1 MRFGFT
7 TGSCAAA
14 ASKAAAYMLL
24 SGRKKEKI
32 SIVTPKGIVFDAD
45 ITDICI
51 TENSVSCAVKKDAGD
66 DPDITDGTLVY
77 AKVWQEEITAASDVT
92 ASDTDGA
99 GNAEATVRTD
109 NTISGDPE
117 AAARND
123 NTISD
128 NAESAI
134 VEDLV
139 NLGYIS
145 ITDRNTESISFN
157 KDRIRIFGGKG
168 VGRVTQPGLDQ
179 PVGEAAINHV
189 PRKMIKKEVGEVM
202 GLFDHTG
209 IINVEISVPEGEA
222 LADRTFNPRLGI
234 VGGISILGTS
244 GIVEPMSEQALIDT
258 IRVELSVHHA
268 RGEKYIVVSPGNY
281 GLDFI
286 KNKYGFNLDEAVKSS
301 NYIGD
306 TVKYA
311 ADMGFEKMVL
321 AGHIGKLVKVA
332 FGMLNTH
339 SKYGDHRM
347 EVFAEEAAKEGIQ
360 EDVISDIEKCVST
373 DAAIDILKTF
383 DASGVIL
390 KRIMNNIL
398 KRVVNVLEQVTG
410 GKMKIFV
417 IIFSNVQGLL
427 AESEGAE
434 ALIGEIKKINEC
446 G

>member
-77 AKVWQEEITAASDVT
+77 AKVWQEEI
-92 ASDTDGA
+92 
-99 GNAEATVRTD
+99 
-109 NTISGDPE
+109 
-117 AAARND
+117 
-123 NTISD
+123 

-134 VEDLV
+134 AEDLV
-139 NLGYIS
+139 NPGYIS

-189 PRKMIKKEVGEVM
+189 PREMIKKEVGEVM

-286 KNKYGFNLDEAVKSS
+286 RDKYGFNLDEAVKSS
-301 NYIGD
+301 NFIGD
-306 TVKYA
+306 TVQYA

-417 IIFSNVQGLL
+417 IIFSNVHGLL

-434 ALIGEIKKINEC
+434 ALIGEIKRINEC